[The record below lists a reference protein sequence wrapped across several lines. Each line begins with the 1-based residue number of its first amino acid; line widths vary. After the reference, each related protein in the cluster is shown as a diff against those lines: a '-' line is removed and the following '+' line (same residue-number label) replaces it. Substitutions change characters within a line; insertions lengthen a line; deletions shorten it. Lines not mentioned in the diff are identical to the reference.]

1 MKKNSIAIINYE
13 LGKLY
18 SCHELEESNF
28 KRRGQI
34 LSNKSK
40 MGDRKECS
48 LAISYFEMSRE
59 ILEESIEMAET
70 LDYLNKMDFWFT

>member
-40 MGDRKECS
+40 RGIERN
-48 LAISYFEMSRE
+48 AVWRFH
-59 ILEESIEMAET
+59 ILRCQGKS
-70 LDYLNKMDFWFT
+70 